1 MKETKGNM
9 LTQLTKVSYELDT
22 VLDVSVYFQ
31 TSFNPLKIPL
41 DGDIIAIL

>member
-1 MKETKGNM
+1 M

-31 TSFNPLKIPL
+31 TSFNPLKNSP
-41 DGDIIAIL
+41 